1 MKYLLAPEQTKLL
14 ARYAKSR
21 VVLAFDFD
29 GTLAPIVSDPT
40 AARLRANT
48 RLLLQEL
55 SRLYPCVVI
64 SGRSRADTLRKTRS
78 IALVEVFGN
87 HGLEPGNVTRYA
99 KQVAVILP
107 QLRRQLRSI
116 VGIDIENKRLSVSVH
131 YRRVHDKRIA
141 LAAIRAAIAGL
152 AVPLR
157 VIPGK
162 QVVNLLPKG
171 APGKGQALSNVRRK
185 LRVDRAVYV
194 GDDITDEDVFSS
206 RQRSLLSIRI
216 GQSRSSAAG
225 YFLRNQGEIDRLL
238 KQLIALRCAV
248 A

>member
-1 MKYLLAPEQTKLL
+1 MKYLLASGQNKLL
-14 ARYAKSR
+14 KQYAKSR
-21 VVLAFDFD
+21 AVLAFDFD
-29 GTLAPIVSDPT
+29 GTLAPIVADPT
-40 AARLRANT
+40 AARMRAST

-87 HGLEPGNVTRYA
+87 HGLEPGNVAHYA
-99 KQVAVILP
+99 KQVSAILP
-107 QLRRQLRSI
+107 QLRRQLRGV

-131 YRRVHDKRIA
+131 YRRVRDKRVA
-141 LAAIRAAIAGL
+141 LAAIRAAIAEL
-152 AVPLR
+152 TVPLR

-171 APGKGQALSNVRRK
+171 APDKGQALSNARRT
-185 LRVDRAVYV
+185 LRVDRALYV

-206 RQRSLLSIRI
+206 RQHGLLGVRI

-225 YFLRNQGEIDRLL
+225 YFLRNQREIDRLL
-238 KQLIALRCAV
+238 KQLIALRRSEA
-248 A
+248 